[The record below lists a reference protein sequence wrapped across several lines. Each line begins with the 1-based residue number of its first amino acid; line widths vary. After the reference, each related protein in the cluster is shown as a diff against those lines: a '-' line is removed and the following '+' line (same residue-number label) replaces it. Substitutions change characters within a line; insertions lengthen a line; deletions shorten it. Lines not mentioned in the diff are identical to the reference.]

1 MNTQL
6 STANSQLP
14 NILVVVA
21 LLAIF
26 YLLIIR
32 PQQKRAA
39 QQRDLVARLQPGAR
53 IVTIGGIHGTV
64 VEVGDVVRVRT
75 VDGSEFELS
84 KQAVAQ
90 IRPAEDPDS
99 EEGDEDE
106 TVADEGTLEADGS
119 GTDVAGPLGVGSD
132 DEPSE

>member
-1 MNTQL
+1 M
-6 STANSQLP
+6 
-14 NILVVVA
+14 V
-21 LLAIF
+21 AIF
-26 YLLIIR
+26 YLLVIR

-64 VEVGDVVRVRT
+64 VEVGDIVRVRT

-90 IRPAEDPDS
+90 VLPAADPDT
-99 EEGDEDE
+99 EEVDEDE
-106 TVADEGTLEADGS
+106 TAADAGALEADGS
-119 GTDVAGPLGVGSD
+119 GTDVAGPLGLESD
-132 DEPSE
+132 DEPGA